1 MTRIIGIPLVRVGP
15 VRERTKLA
23 RWVSPLT
30 YVSRHCPPM
39 FLIHGTAD
47 AIVPVEETL
56 AFHDALTQAGAS
68 SMLRIIEGGPHDA
81 FLEQT
86 ADDVRS
92 FFMTHLRRP
101 GSPSIPPAPLIKRGG

>member
-1 MTRIIGIPLVRVGP
+1 
-15 VRERTKLA
+15 
-23 RWVSPLT
+23 
-30 YVSRHCPPM
+30 M